1 MKRQM
6 IGAGNGFK
14 GESLR
19 TERVKD
25 IPTEKSQRNRR
36 RQGEPPKEIRWGVLV
51 FTKEGEEWSRETVYF
66 STKRDAQMYEREL
79 VEEETDFYWLSS
91 PVSSGWREDRYS
103 KGGTGEGD
111 E

>member
-19 TERVKD
+19 TERFKD

-36 RQGEPPKEIRWGVLV
+36 RQGKPPKEIRWGVLV

-66 STKRDAQMYEREL
+66 STKRESQIHERAL
-79 VEEETDFYWLSS
+79 VGEETDFYWFSS
-91 PVSSGWREDRYS
+91 PVYSGWYKDGYS
-103 KGGTGEGD
+103 KGGSD